1 MDTAGVT
8 LQHLLGLLDLVVE
21 GPLDAPVGDLPASDV
36 IRWGVDAVAVLIV
49 QVSGSFRCRIQF
61 YLSFRIFLILSETG
75 VW

>member
-1 MDTAGVT
+1 MDAAGVT

-21 GPLDAPVGDLPASDV
+21 GQLDAPVGDLPASDV

-49 QVSGSFRCRIQF
+49 QVSGSFRCRIHF

-75 VW
+75 FW